1 MLLMLW
7 SNSRFHPLLKILAL
21 LITIACQ
28 VLFIFNSV
36 AAGEVR
42 EAIVKIYSV
51 TNAPDYDN
59 PWNMHGPQSVT
70 GSGCIIEG
78 NRILTNA
85 HVVSNQTF
93 IQVRLHGHSKKYTA
107 RMVAVSHEADLALL
121 KVNDPGFFQKTAPI
135 PLGELPQVQEKV
147 LVYGFPAGGDML
159 STTAGVI
166 SRIEH
171 QVYAHSLYKLLAAQL
186 DAAINPGNSGGPVVV
201 DNRIVGVVMQ
211 TLKQSENIGY
221 MVPVPIIRHFLE
233 DLKDGRYEGFPEEGI
248 VVQTMENEN
257 LKQMHGLEEDQSGAL
272 VVGTLPE
279 SPADGKIL
287 AGDIL
292 LAIDGHP
299 VADDCTV
306 EFRPKERTHMSYY
319 IQLHQVG
326 DHLDLTLL
334 RNGETYSVA
343 LHLTDPWGKHR
354 LVPMTRYDERPSYF
368 IYGGLVFSPLT
379 LNYIQTWG
387 NNWGEYAPSNLIN
400 YFVNSRPEI
409 KGEEAVILIKVLTS
423 DVNNGYENFV
433 NKRIAKVNGNK
444 VKNLKAMV
452 HAIQTAAEGDFVVF
466 ENEFGSIMALDRK
479 KAEMEQSGILQVYD
493 ILKDRS
499 DDLLGSLTTPQ
510 TASENPELADVSAAD
525 P

>member
-1 MLLMLW
+1 M
-7 SNSRFHPLLKILAL
+7 
-21 LITIACQ
+21 
-28 VLFIFNSV
+28 
-36 AAGEVR
+36 
-42 EAIVKIYSV
+42 
-51 TNAPDYDN
+51 
-59 PWNMHGPQSVT
+59 
-70 GSGCIIEG
+70 
-78 NRILTNA
+78 
-85 HVVSNQTF
+85 
-93 IQVRLHGHSKKYTA
+93 
-107 RMVAVSHEADLALL
+107 
-121 KVNDPGFFQKTAPI
+121 
-135 PLGELPQVQEKV
+135 
-147 LVYGFPAGGDML
+147 
-159 STTAGVI
+159 
-166 SRIEH
+166 
-171 QVYAHSLYKLLAAQL
+171 
-186 DAAINPGNSGGPVVV
+186 
-201 DNRIVGVVMQ
+201 
-211 TLKQSENIGY
+211 
-221 MVPVPIIRHFLE
+221 
-233 DLKDGRYEGFPEEGI
+233 
-248 VVQTMENEN
+248 
-257 LKQMHGLEEDQSGAL
+257 
-272 VVGTLPE
+272 
-279 SPADGKIL
+279 
-287 AGDIL
+287 
-292 LAIDGHP
+292 
-299 VADDCTV
+299 
-306 EFRPKERTHMSYY
+306 
-319 IQLHQVG
+319 
-326 DHLDLTLL
+326 
-334 RNGETYSVA
+334 A